1 MHVYNLAGRKAG
13 DSQVYLLAIASSIIL
28 YRDLEHLRSQVAW
41 RAHQVCSSTTP
52 HSTSHITVST
62 SHSTHHTVIHHT
74 VTQYRSHCH
83 TAHVT
88 HHTVTQRMS
97 RCHTAHITL
106 SHSTHTDPI
115 NTQLLVTVSPS
126 FSLIENP
133 KSDTYRSRFSSRR
146 MLSGYRMGRGR
157 KRGRMVER

>member
-62 SHSTHHTVIHHT
+62 SHIT
-74 VTQYRSHCH
+74 VTQYTSH
-83 TAHVT
+83 
-88 HHTVTQRMS
+88 
-97 RCHTAHITL
+97 CHTAHITL
-106 SHSTHTDPI
+106 SHSTDHTV
-115 NTQLLVTVSPS
+115 TQHMSHITLSHSACHTVTQHTSHCHAVHTLTQSTHDYLSRSPHHS
-126 FSLIENP
+126 
-133 KSDTYRSRFSSRR
+133 
-146 MLSGYRMGRGR
+146 
-157 KRGRMVER
+157 V